1 MNTLYTLYMVFF
13 KIGFVAF
20 GGGWSAVGIMKQEI
34 LAHHFLTP
42 LEFYQMISALELVPG
57 PVALKI
63 ATFTGYRV
71 SGFKGAL
78 GTSVAFILPATLI
91 FLTAYTVGRKIKL
104 HREKFM
110 DSLKLMTAVFA
121 TITLYL
127 MLKDVYS
134 DIFILLIAVASFLI
148 FMKTR
153 LFPIFVIF
161 GAGILGIFLF

>member
-1 MNTLYTLYMVFF
+1 MIDLYLVFF

-34 LAHHFLTP
+34 LAHKFLTP
-42 LEFYQMISALELVPG
+42 LEFYHMISALELVPG

-71 SGFKGAL
+71 AGFKGAL
-78 GTSVAFILPATLI
+78 GTSIAFILPASII
-91 FLTAYTVGRKIKL
+91 FILAYTIGRKVKL
-104 HREKFM
+104 DRVKFM

-127 MLKDVYS
+127 MLKDVYT
-134 DIFILLIAVASFLI
+134 DIFVLLIAAGSFLI
-148 FMKTR
+148 FMKTK

-161 GAGILGIFLF
+161 GAGILGLFLF

>member
-1 MNTLYTLYMVFF
+1 MNILYLVFF

-42 LEFYQMISALELVPG
+42 IEFYHMISALELVPG

-71 SGFKGAL
+71 NGFIGAL
-78 GTSVAFILPATLI
+78 GTSLAFILPASIIFTLV
-91 FLTAYTVGRKIKL
+91 YTVGKKITL
-104 HREKFM
+104 DRDKFM

-121 TITLYL
+121 TITLFL
-127 MLKDVYS
+127 MLKDVYT
-134 DIFILLIAVASFLI
+134 DIKILLIAVGGFFI
-148 FMKTR
+148 FTKTKV
-153 LFPIFVIF
+153 FPIFVIF
-161 GAGILGIFLF
+161 GAGILGVILFK

>member
-1 MNTLYTLYMVFF
+1 MLTTLYLVFF

-34 LAHHFLTP
+34 LAHHFLTHS
-42 LEFYQMISALELVPG
+42 EFYQMISALELVPG

-71 SGFKGAL
+71 AGFKGAL
-78 GTSVAFILPATLI
+78 GNSLAFILPATII
-91 FLTAYTVGRKIKL
+91 FGLAYTLGKRIKL
-104 HREKFM
+104 DHKRLM

-127 MLKDVYS
+127 MLKDVYTN
-134 DIFILLIAVASFLI
+134 IYILLIGVGAFFI
-148 FMKTR
+148 FTKTKV
-153 LFPIFVIF
+153 FPIFVIF
-161 GAGILGIFLF
+161 GAGILGLLIL